1 MASRAHQP
9 SAVLLGVSLLGVSLL
24 GLTLSSCSSS
34 GVSTALE
41 VPGSS
46 SAPWG
51 LNLREDPASALSAS
65 QQAAADHNLL
75 LLATARTSTMQRE
88 MQQAA
93 DAGYSLAGIQGG
105 KTAWGSWELVVIM
118 QRNPDSTPRA
128 EYWLLAT
135 SKTSTMQEEL
145 QLAGNSG
152 FVYRA
157 QTSFNKE
164 TVVILERNRDLES
177 IQRIE
182 YKLLA
187 TTKTST
193 MQQELL
199 AATVAGFN
207 FAGVTVAEHLFGNK
221 EIVTILS
228 RPVTEN

>member
-1 MASRAHQP
+1 
-9 SAVLLGVSLLGVSLL
+9 
-24 GLTLSSCSSS
+24 
-34 GVSTALE
+34 
-41 VPGSS
+41 
-46 SAPWG
+46 
-51 LNLREDPASALSAS
+51 
-65 QQAAADHNLL
+65 
-75 LLATARTSTMQRE
+75 MQRE
-88 MQQAA
+88 IQQAA

-118 QRNPDSTPRA
+118 QRNPDSTPKA

-228 RPVTEN
+228 RPVTGN

>member
-9 SAVLLGVSLLGVSLL
+9 SAVLLGVSLL

-34 GVSTALE
+34 GVSTAPE

-65 QQAAADHNLL
+65 QQAVADHNLL

-118 QRNPDSTPRA
+118 QRNPDSTPKA

-228 RPVTEN
+228 RPVTGN